1 MYDPPGIV
9 HDGPWG
15 KRNGGNV
22 VGSNVGMKASQI
34 VLAPPQHHQH
44 PMQPPIAHQPSAYS
58 SLTYNGSNG
67 RQNMGNSIPAHTKL
81 HHDPNGSQYL
91 PYFDGYR
98 KMNENVPQLSPVKK
112 RVKESSPQGQSN
124 GKDLYFNSHLVCG
137 LHSVWTLQDGSIQ
150 FITSLN

>member
-9 HDGPWG
+9 DGPWG
-15 KRNGGNV
+15 KRNGGS
-22 VGSNVGMKASQI
+22 VGGNIAMKPQI
-34 VLAPPQHHQH
+34 VLGPPQQHQH

-67 RQNMGNSIPAHTKL
+67 RQNIGNSIPAHTKL

-98 KMNENVPQLSPVKK
+98 RMNESVPQLSPLKK
-112 RVKESSPQGQSN
+112 RVKESSPHNQSN
-124 GKDLYFNSHLVCG
+124 GNSFNQTLNIRIRIRWCHCQGICG
-137 LHSVWTLQDGSIQ
+137 AHSVLS
-150 FITSLN
+150 